1 MRCSCAPRLLT
12 HLSWSRDERENEVRH
27 FVTIPVAMTIT
38 AAVVLLGLGCFAA
51 EANYARA
58 AREHRA
64 FRAGYPPGWPSV
76 CPLGYYARCSPF
88 RCWCVT
94 T

>member
-1 MRCSCAPRLLT
+1 MR
-12 HLSWSRDERENEVRH
+12 LSRVGVRQSSDQRENEVRH
-27 FVTIPVAMTIT
+27 FVSIAV
-38 AAVVLLGLGCFAA
+38 AAVFLCVGSIAA

-58 AREHRA
+58 AREHA
-64 FRAGYPPGWPSV
+64 TFRAGFPTGWPSV
-76 CPLGYYARCSPF
+76 CPRGYYARCSPF

>member
-1 MRCSCAPRLLT
+1 VRQLVSIAVAVILLCAG
-12 HLSWSRDERENEVRH
+12 S
-27 FVTIPVAMTIT
+27 M
-38 AAVVLLGLGCFAA
+38 AA

-64 FRAGYPPGWPSV
+64 FRAGFPPGWPSV
-76 CPLGYYARCSPF
+76 CPIGYYARCSPF